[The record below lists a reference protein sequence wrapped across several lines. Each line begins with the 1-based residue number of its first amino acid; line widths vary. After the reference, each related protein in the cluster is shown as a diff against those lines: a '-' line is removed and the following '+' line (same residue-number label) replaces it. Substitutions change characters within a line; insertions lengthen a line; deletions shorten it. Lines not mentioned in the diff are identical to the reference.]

1 MATPKFMKGIDLNAQ
16 RAVNAADASA
26 ATDLVTK
33 QQMDAAIR
41 GLSWKTAVRVSTT
54 ANGALATAYA
64 NAQTIDGVALV
75 TGDRILIKNQTTQTE
90 NGIYTVNASGAPTRA
105 LDADSSAEL
114 DGATVTVQVGTAG
127 ADTVWTQT
135 TTAPVIGT
143 NNIVWAQVGSGAGV
157 GIAGNGL
164 TLTSTTFDVGAG
176 AGISVAADSV
186 AIDTAVVVK
195 KFAADCVVTTNPQ
208 TFTHGLGSN
217 DVTVAVWEVAT
228 NSLVFPDVTKGS
240 GTVIVDWGAAP
251 TAAQYRVVIHA

>member
-33 QQMDAAIR
+33 QQMDAAVR
-41 GLSWKTAVRVSTT
+41 GLSWKQAVRVATT
-54 ANGALATAYA
+54 ANGALATAYE
-64 NAQTIDGVALV
+64 NGDSIDGVVLA

-114 DGATVTVQVGTAG
+114 DSATVTVQAGTAG

-135 TTAPVIGT
+135 TNAPVIGT
-143 NNIVWAQVGSGAGV
+143 NNIVWAQVGGGSGV
-157 GIAGNGL
+157 GVAGNGL
-164 TLTSTTFDVGAG
+164 TLTGSTFDVGAG
-176 AGISVAADSV
+176 NGISVTADAV
-186 AIDTAVVVK
+186 AVDAAVVVR

-208 TFTHGLGSN
+208 TFTHGLGTN
-217 DVTVAVWEVAT
+217 DVTVAVWQASN
-228 NSLVFPDVTKGS
+228 NSLVYPDVTKGS
-240 GTVIVDWGAAP
+240 GTVIVDWGSAPAAGD
-251 TAAQYRVVIHA
+251 YRVVVHG